1 MILKG
6 KKWINN
12 TRHRFVT
19 FVGLEIIF
27 LTIFAVLIG
36 TAQATEEES
45 RVKLQQA
52 VDKSYIEEDKV
63 GLENLKS
70 NIKKDISTAKVVDE
84 DAKQFPVQTVVDGYE
99 FKVEENGN
107 IESVKNENSDDENQN
122 LNNTNSQVNNIISNE
137 INDENKTVIDEEG
150 ASIKETLVKYKNDE
164 KTAFGITISTN
175 EDGVVKINGKSTKKL
190 FIKISNNIQ
199 ITDRIEDFIKW
210 KEEEGILIP
219 ANKKIKQKVTILNN
233 PVTQGQVNVV
243 LRTENNEAT
252 AIIKLAENQTEYTST
267 LQENIIANYV
277 YIDENVQIDNTEFKV
292 EITEEK

>member
-1 MILKG
+1 MKG

-12 TRHRFVT
+12 TRHRFVA
-19 FVGLEIIF
+19 FVGLEIIC
-27 LTIFAVLIG
+27 LTIFTILIG
-36 TAQATEEES
+36 TEQVTEDES

-63 GLENLKS
+63 GLEDLKS
-70 NIKKDISTAKVVDE
+70 NIKKDISTAKVVNE
-84 DAKQFPVQTVVDGYE
+84 NTSQFPIETIVDGYE
-99 FKVEENGN
+99 FKVEEDGN
-107 IESVKNENSDDENQN
+107 IEPVKDESENNKDESENNKNEILNEVNNEIADDNQN
-122 LNNTNSQVNNIISNE
+122 ITG
-137 INDENKTVIDEEG
+137 DESTTPE
-150 ASIKETLVKYKNDE
+150 ETLVKYKSDE
-164 KTAFGITISTN
+164 KTKFGITIATN
-175 EDGVVKINGKSTKKL
+175 EDGTVKINGKSAKKL

-199 ITDRIEDFIKW
+199 ITDNAEDFIKW
-210 KEEEGILIP
+210 KEEEGILLPI
-219 ANKKIKQKVTILNN
+219 NKKIKQKVTILNN

-243 LRTENNEAT
+243 LRTEKNEAT

>member
-1 MILKG
+1 MKG

-12 TRHRFVT
+12 TRHRFVA
-19 FVGLEIIF
+19 FVGLEIIC
-27 LTIFAVLIG
+27 LTIFTILIG
-36 TAQATEEES
+36 TEQVTEDES

-63 GLENLKS
+63 GLEDLKS
-70 NIKKDISTAKVVDE
+70 NIKKDISTAKVVNE
-84 DAKQFPVQTVVDGYE
+84 NTSQFPIETIVDGYE
-99 FKVEENGN
+99 FKVEEDGN
-107 IESVKNENSDDENQN
+107 IEPVKDESENNKDESENNKNEILNEVNNEIADDNQN
-122 LNNTNSQVNNIISNE
+122 ITG
-137 INDENKTVIDEEG
+137 DESTTPE
-150 ASIKETLVKYKNDE
+150 ETLVKYKNDE